1 MAGLLADY
9 GVTAVFGVPG
19 GQTLPLYYGI
29 LDEGN
34 RIRHILMKDDIDAT
48 FAADAYARISGGIG
62 VCDATAG
69 CGAIKF
75 ISGLAE
81 AYNTSIPVI
90 AIGSEMEGDWLA
102 ARYRGTGSQVVDSK
116 EVLKPVTPTISMKN
130 PPRWRSVAVPDPYLS
145 SVHGGP
151 SGRNIPGRTMRATE
165 NWPACPPTVL
175 PRPATKSTRRSR
187 Y

>member
-34 RIRHILMKDDIDAT
+34 RIRHILMKDEIDAT

-81 AYNTSIPVI
+81 AYNTSIP
-90 AIGSEMEGDWLA
+90 
-102 ARYRGTGSQVVDSK
+102 
-116 EVLKPVTPTISMKN
+116 
-130 PPRWRSVAVPDPYLS
+130 S
-145 SVHGGP
+145 SP
-151 SGRNIPGRTMRATE
+151 SF
-165 NWPACPPTVL
+165 
-175 PRPATKSTRRSR
+175 
-187 Y
+187 

>member
-34 RIRHILMKDDIDAT
+34 RIRHILMKDEIDAT

-116 EVLKPVTPTISMKN
+116 EVLKPVTKWQACLPHVNKMPELVQTAAQM
-130 PPRWRSVAVPDPYLS
+130 AV
-145 SVHGGP
+145 
-151 SGRNIPGRTMRATE
+151 SGRPGPVFIE
-165 NWPACPPTVL
+165 CPW
-175 PRPATKSTRRSR
+175 RPFREEYTGPE